1 MKYDKNLEPIIDL
14 WSRVIKRAIDDL
26 VLFSTHASETEKEVF
41 DSAHSFI
48 FNDEHT
54 IFLDNYWVSYS
65 CERCEKHSHE
75 WMSSFSMEYKCQY
88 CGAPVKGEDVYISEL
103 MQYLNKDCP
112 VVDLFAM
119 LGLEDIEGMRDQVR
133 HIVKSKTGKEI

>member
-1 MKYDKNLEPIIDL
+1 
-14 WSRVIKRAIDDL
+14 
-26 VLFSTHASETEKEVF
+26 
-41 DSAHSFI
+41 
-48 FNDEHT
+48 
-54 IFLDNYWVSYS
+54 
-65 CERCEKHSHE
+65 
-75 WMSSFSMEYKCQY
+75 MEYKCQY